1 MINPVFYPDHQ
12 PLTRVTELKTE
23 QIDLKGAT
31 LIDTE
36 KFFAGLNE
44 KSFRAVQ
51 VHEWIF
57 EKGVDSFDA
66 MTNLSKTLR
75 TGLSGLSF
83 VTDLV
88 KIKKA
93 KSADGTGKYL
103 FKTADGLFIE
113 SVYIPEGKRATLCVS
128 SQVGCK
134 FACSFCATG
143 KSFTRNLTAGEIVDQ
158 ALKVKREEGVLTN
171 IVFMGMG
178 EPLDNFENVLK
189 AIDIISEP
197 SANLVGLRKITLST
211 AGVVPMIKRLTELK
225 PSVKLAISITSAL
238 DTIRDSLMPI
248 NRKYNIESIL
258 SALEKWPMQEGRKFT
273 FEHIMLKGIN
283 DSSADALAL
292 ARITKRIPCK
302 VNLIPYNSVD
312 STPYEPSSGNRINA
326 FRRILESNGV
336 SVTIRKSR
344 GDDISAACGQLASVP
359 LD

>member
-1 MINPVFYPDHQ
+1 MK
-12 PLTRVTELKTE
+12 TR
-23 QIDLKGAT
+23 QIDLKGST
-31 LIDTE
+31 LSDTE
-36 KFFAGLNE
+36 KFIAGLDE
-44 KSFRAVQ
+44 KSFRAGQ
-51 VHEWIF
+51 LHKWIF

-75 TGLSGLSF
+75 TQLSDCAF
-83 VTDLV
+83 VTDLT
-88 KIKKA
+88 KTKKA
-93 KSADGTGKYL
+93 ESADGTAKYL
-103 FKTADGLFIE
+103 FKTYDGLFIE

-143 KSFTRNLTAGEIVDQ
+143 KNFVRDLSAGEIVDQ
-158 ALKVKREEGVLTN
+158 AIKVKREEGRLTN

-225 PSVKLAISITSAL
+225 PSVKLAVSITSAT
-238 DTIRDSLMPI
+238 DKTRDSLMPI

-273 FEHIMLKGIN
+273 FEYIMLGGIN
-283 DSSADALAL
+283 DSDADAFALAL
-292 ARITKRIPCK
+292 ITKRVPCK

-312 STPYEPSSGNRINA
+312 STPYEPSGINRINA
-326 FRRILESNGV
+326 FRRILEKNGV
-336 SVTIRKSR
+336 SVTVRKSR
-344 GDDISAACGQLASVP
+344 GDDILAACGQLVTVP
-359 LD
+359 LDPYAQ

>member
-1 MINPVFYPDHQ
+1 
-12 PLTRVTELKTE
+12 LKTE
-23 QIDLKGAT
+23 QIDLKGST
-31 LIDTE
+31 VSDTE
-36 KFFAGLNE
+36 KFIIALNE
-44 KSFRAVQ
+44 KSFRAGQ
-51 VHEWIF
+51 VRKWIF
-57 EKGVDSFDA
+57 EKGVDSFDE
-66 MTNLSKTLR
+66 MTDLSKILR
-75 TGLSGLSF
+75 TQLPDLSF
-83 VTDLV
+83 ITDLT

-93 KSADGTGKYL
+93 ESTDGTGKYL

-143 KSFTRNLTAGEIVDQ
+143 KSFVRNLTAGEIVDQ
-158 ALKVKREEGVLTN
+158 AIKVKREEGRLTN

-211 AGVVPMIKRLTELK
+211 AGVVPMIKRLTEIK
-225 PSVKLAISITSAL
+225 PSVKLAVSITSAI
-238 DTIRDSLMPI
+238 DKTRDSLMPI

-273 FEHIMLKGIN
+273 FEYIMLGGIN
-283 DSSADALAL
+283 DSDADAFAL
-292 ARITKRIPCK
+292 ARITKRVPCK
-302 VNLIPYNSVD
+302 VNLIPYNSID
-312 STPYEPSSGNRINA
+312 STPYEPSGTNRINA
-326 FRRILESNGV
+326 FRRILEKKDV

-344 GDDISAACGQLASVP
+344 GGDILAACGQLANVQQ
-359 LD
+359 